1 MAMFPLSTVL
11 FPDTELAL
19 QVFEPRYQSLT
30 EDCLAGSGEFG
41 VVLIA
46 RGSEVGGGDQRVG
59 VGTVAHIEQASPH
72 GAGRWTLVTKGTRR
86 IRVTKWLAD
95 DPYPLATVE
104 DLPGVASGGDEAAV
118 GRALSAVRRTRGLL
132 SELGRAPAL
141 PGAFEL
147 GDGLDAAAWRLC
159 ALAPLS
165 VFDRQALLEV
175 GDPTARLDELIG
187 LCGALD
193 EDLTALLAEGLS

>member
-72 GAGRWTLVTKGTRR
+72 GAGRWTLVTKGTAGSGSRSGWPTTRTVGNRR
-86 IRVTKWLAD
+86 RS
-95 DPYPLATVE
+95 
-104 DLPGVASGGDEAAV
+104 PGGGI
-118 GRALSAVRRTRGLL
+118 GWGRGRRRRALSAVRRTRGLL

-141 PGAFEL
+141 PGGFEL